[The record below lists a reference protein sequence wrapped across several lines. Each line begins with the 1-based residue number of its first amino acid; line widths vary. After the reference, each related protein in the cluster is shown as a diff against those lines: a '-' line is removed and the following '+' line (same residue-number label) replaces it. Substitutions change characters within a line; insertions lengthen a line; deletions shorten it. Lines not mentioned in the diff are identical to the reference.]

1 MASVPASIDVFAAIS
16 APTRRAILSQLAE
29 KEMPVLA
36 LAESFEMT
44 LPAVSQHLAIL
55 REAGLVKVHKAG
67 RQRIYRL
74 SPEPLKAVSDW
85 VSTYEKFWNEK
96 LAALGEYLEKN
107 P

>member
-1 MASVPASIDVFAAIS
+1 MASVPPSVDVFMAIA

-29 KEMPVLA
+29 REMPVLA

-44 LPAVSQHLAIL
+44 LPAVSQHLAVL

-74 SPEPLKAVSDW
+74 SPEPLKAVSEW
-85 VSTYEKFWNEK
+85 VQTYEKFWIGK
-96 LAALGEYLEKN
+96 LAALGEYLEEN